1 MIIVMRSSM
10 WFLTILLV
18 AASTAQA
25 ERATLSEAMARYLAC
40 YPVELVVRNKQLP
53 VISRREVCLSA
64 VYNENGNQPLWVTEN
79 GPTTKAEVIWK
90 FLQKAEDEGL
100 DPGDYQVDEIEAL
113 WEETTLSALA
123 RLDTLITFNA
133 VKYVHD
139 VSHGQIEPYLANPEL
154 FEEAGKPDFDPL
166 LLVEVLQNTDD
177 LDRYFEQLPPQ
188 NLHYQDLKQGLTMY
202 RELNTDTGWEPIAR
216 GKTLRQGDSD
226 PRIPLIRARLAKL
239 AGEISDEHFSE
250 IYDEDLVLAIMRFQE
265 LHGLKRDGII
275 GKNTMAALNTTPAE
289 RLEQIKIN
297 MARWRWQD
305 DDFDN
310 EYVLV
315 NIADFYLYIYKE
327 EELQLLMP
335 VIVGKFQHQTPV
347 FSDRIKYLEF
357 NPFWN
362 VPTSIAVEEDLPKL
376 RENPNYLVSKNI
388 RLFSS
393 WREDAVELDSTII
406 DWPLITK
413 SEMAGYRLRQDPGPS
428 NALGQLK
435 FVFPNHHSIYLHD
448 TPAKNLFEE
457 DTRSFSHG
465 CIRVSDPA
473 GLALYMLQRQE
484 ENWDREAVRELID
497 AGERKVVLLKP
508 SLPIHITYQTAWV
521 DKTGEIHFNTDI
533 YGRDELLK
541 QALFNNE
548 H

>member
-1 MIIVMRSSM
+1 ML
-10 WFLTILLV
+10 FLGLFFF
-18 AASTAQA
+18 TAPGVRA
-25 ERATLSEAMARYLAC
+25 EIDTLPEAMARYLAC

-53 VISRREVCLSA
+53 VISRREVCLA
-64 VYNENGNQPLWVTEN
+64 AIYHENGNQPLWVTEK
-79 GPTTKAEVIWK
+79 GPSLKAEIIWK
-90 FLQKAEDEGL
+90 YLQNGDEEGL
-100 DPGDYQVDEIEAL
+100 DPKKYQVDEIEAL
-113 WEETTLSALA
+113 WEETDLNALA

-154 FEEAGKPDFDPL
+154 FEEAGKPDFDPV
-166 LLVEVLQNTDD
+166 LLVDVLQNTDD
-177 LDRYFEQLPPQ
+177 LDRYFQQLPPQ
-188 NLHYQDLKQGLTMY
+188 NYHYQALKQGLTRY
-202 RELNTDTGWEPIAR
+202 RDLVTSQGWEPIVR
-216 GKTLRQGDSD
+216 GKTLRVGDSD
-226 PRIPLIRARLAKL
+226 PRIPAIRVRLARL
-239 AGEISDEHFSE
+239 AGEIPDEEYSE
-250 IYDEDLVLAIMRFQE
+250 VYDENMVLAIIRFQE
-265 LHGLKRDGII
+265 LHGLKKDGII
-275 GKNTMAALNTTPAE
+275 GRKTMAALNTTPVE

-310 EYVLV
+310 EYILV
-315 NIADFYLYIYKE
+315 NIADFFLYIYEE
-327 EELQLLMP
+327 EELQYMMP

-347 FSDRIKYLEF
+347 FSDRVKYLEF

-362 VPTSIAVEEDLPKL
+362 IPTSIAVKKDLPKL
-376 RENPNYLVSKNI
+376 RENPNYLISKNI

-393 WREDAVELDSTII
+393 WQKDAVELDSTLI
-406 DWPLITK
+406 DWPLVTK
-413 SEMAGYRLRQDPGPS
+413 SEMAGYKLRQDPGPNNS
-428 NALGQLK
+428 LGQLK
-435 FVFPNHHSIYLHD
+435 FVFPNHHSVYLHD

-457 DTRSFSHG
+457 ETRSFSHG

-484 ENWDREAVRELID
+484 DDWDRDAVQQLID

-521 DKTGEIHFNTDI
+521 DKTGEIRFNTDL

-541 QALFNNE
+541 QALFNHE
-548 H
+548 Q

>member
-1 MIIVMRSSM
+1 
-10 WFLTILLV
+10 
-18 AASTAQA
+18 
-25 ERATLSEAMARYLAC
+25 MARYLAC
-40 YPVELVVRNKQLP
+40 YPVELVVRDKQLP
-53 VISRREVCLSA
+53 VISRKEVCLA
-64 VYNENGNQPLWVTEN
+64 AIYHEKGNQPLWVTEN
-79 GPTTKAEVIWK
+79 GPSPKAEVIWK
-90 FLQKAEDEGL
+90 YLQKAGDEGL
-100 DPGDYQVDEIEAL
+100 DPQDYQVDEIEAL
-113 WEETTLSALA
+113 WEETALSTLA

-166 LLVEVLQNTDD
+166 LLVEVLLNNED
-177 LDRYFEQLPPQ
+177 LDGYFKGLPPQ
-188 NLHYQDLKQGLTMY
+188 TMHYQALKHGLAKY
-202 RELNTDTGWEPIAR
+202 RELNTNEGWDPIAS
-216 GKTLRQGDSD
+216 GKTLREGDND
-226 PRIPLIRARLAKL
+226 LRIPLIRARLARL
-239 AGEISDEHFSE
+239 AGEIPDEQYSKV
-250 IYDEDLVLAIMRFQE
+250 YDEDLVLAIKRFQE
-265 LHGLKRDGII
+265 LHGLKRDGVI
-275 GKNTMAALNTTPAE
+275 GKKTMAALNTTPAE
-289 RLEQIKIN
+289 RLDQIKIN

-305 DDFDN
+305 GDFSD

-315 NIADFYLYIYKE
+315 NIADFFLYIYKE

-347 FSDRIKYLEF
+347 FSDSIRYLEF

-362 VPTSIAVEEDLPKL
+362 VPTSIAVKEDLPEL

-393 WREDAVELDSTII
+393 WQEDAVELDSTII
-406 DWPLITK
+406 DWPLVTK

-435 FVFPNHHSIYLHD
+435 FVFPNHHAVYLHD
-448 TPAKNLFEE
+448 TPAKNLFGE
-457 DTRSFSHG
+457 DNRSFSHG

-473 GLALYMLQRQE
+473 GLALYMLKRQDSE
-484 ENWDREAVRELID
+484 WDAEAVQELIE